1 MKSSEF
7 LTEKIEAAPSI
18 DPVMNAAP
26 GDDAPAAAPRQ
37 PSAVLQGVKNA
48 AGNAATGLSNLW
60 NKYATSAGRQATQ
73 ATSASNAATQKTVN
87 VLLRKWMTATAGLD
101 PSNTGLYQQYFKD
114 WAHRERTLRFAD
126 NDTIEQAAAQINPTR
141 PKSIT
146 NAITSIFN
154 NAMLARATTAG
165 PERQE
170 QIDKARKAAQEKRLA
185 DIMSRTSSL
194 SGPDPGAIAQ
204 SERLKGDL
212 TSTGAPAAAPA
223 TPAAPK
229 LQQVKIPGGWIM
241 TKQQDGNW
249 YDEQGD
255 RIVNPADVAELE
267 RRANPPPASAG
278 AYVR

>member
-7 LTEKIEAAPSI
+7 LTEKIEAAPSN

-26 GDDAPAAAPRQ
+26 GDDAPAAAPTAPKQ

-48 AGNAATGLSNLW
+48 AGNAATGLGNLW

-73 ATSASNAATQKTVN
+73 ATSAANAATQKTVN
-87 VLLRKWMTATAGLD
+87 VLLRNWMTATARLD

-126 NDTIEQAAAQINPTR
+126 NETIEQAASQINPTQ

-146 NAITSIFN
+146 TAITSIFN

-185 DIMSRTSSL
+185 DIMSQTSNLGS
-194 SGPDPGAIAQ
+194 PDPSAIAQ
-204 SERLKGDL
+204 SERLKSDL
-212 TSTGAPAAAPA
+212 ASAVAPAAAPA
-223 TPAAPK
+223 APK
-229 LQQVKIPGGWIM
+229 LPQVKIPGGWVM
-241 TKQQDGNW
+241 TKQEDGYW

-255 RIVNPADVAELE
+255 RIVNPDDVAELE
-267 RRANPPPASAG
+267 RRANRPPASAG